1 MGVGIANKAK
11 CDSKMRS
18 ESMLGMGK
26 GRSPVTFMKAGF
38 LERWRQMTDGSVL
51 RREWE
56 VRRGGGKPHHH
67 GKEQERKSSGG
78 KGKWNQEKVVFRM
91 GQRECKILGGGGGE
105 ASFEDRREEIL

>member
-1 MGVGIANKAK
+1 MVSWEPIWLGVGIANKAK
-11 CDSKMRS
+11 CDSNMRS

-56 VRRGGGKPHHH
+56 VRRGGGKPPHH
-67 GKEQERKSSGG
+67 GKEQERELWWEG
-78 KGKWNQEKVVFRM
+78 KAES
-91 GQRECKILGGGGGE
+91 RESC
-105 ASFEDRREEIL
+105 F